1 MLNCR
6 NTNMSLGPFVR
17 PVCACGMMLGGHP
30 CQSEAVETCG
40 SCERCGCLKGG
51 VSAGASPR
59 TSEDSGSLQRADPAV
74 RACAPALPGT
84 SARPVS
90 SSVTSLSS
98 WSLSGTALLQE

>member
-51 VSAGASPR
+51 VSAGASLPTPPQRRAAASSVR
-59 TSEDSGSLQRADPAV
+59 TPQS
-74 RACAPALPGT
+74 APALPGT

-90 SSVTSLSS
+90 SSVTSLWSS